1 MIENDQN
8 DSTNGDATTSTFPAR
23 LADVIGDSSVRAF
36 ARRAGVSDTFL
47 RQCLAGRTEPTR
59 PKMLAIAEAG
69 SVSVEWLATGQGTRT
84 YGLATPAVLESGHE
98 PDRETLEAVIEIVES
113 VLEDT
118 DRPLSPSNK
127 ARLICAVY
135 EMRSSHGARS
145 LLPERVRELMLTA
158 D

>member
-1 MIENDQN
+1 MIEPNQN
-8 DSTNGDATTSTFPAR
+8 DPTHGGVISSTFPAR

-59 PKMLAIAEAG
+59 PKILAIAQAG
-69 SVSVEWLATGQGTRT
+69 GVSVEWLATGNGTRT
-84 YGLATPAVLESGHE
+84 YGLATPTALDSGHE
-98 PDRETLEAVIEIVES
+98 PDRETLEAVVEIVES
-113 VLEDT
+113 VLD
-118 DRPLSPSNK
+118 DSDQPLSPSNK

-158 D
+158 